1 VTSGGGP
8 DRLGSGRRPVVTID
22 GPAGSGKSTLARG
35 LAASLELPYV
45 NTGLMYRALTR
56 LALDR
61 GVDVDD
67 GVGLARLMGEMQFD
81 LSEGSPAELRVNG
94 RVPGA
99 ELSTPGVE
107 AAISAVSRHPEV
119 RLLMRHAQRRLGRGG
134 AVVEGRDI
142 GSVVFPDADAKIFLQ
157 AHPDE
162 RAARRTEER
171 RASEGASPGPA
182 PPPTDVAEVASA
194 LARRDALDAR
204 VNPFVP
210 APDAMLLD
218 TSGRS
223 AEEVFAEAR
232 DWVAAR
238 IGEVSR

>member
-1 VTSGGGP
+1 
-8 DRLGSGRRPVVTID
+8 VVTID

-35 LAASLELPYV
+35 LAASLALPYV

-67 GVGLARLMGEMQFD
+67 GVGLSRLMRELRFD
-81 LSEGSPAELRVNG
+81 LSVGSPAELRVNG
-94 RVPGA
+94 RDPGP
-99 ELSTPGVE
+99 ELATSDVE
-107 AAISAVSRHPEV
+107 SAISAVSRHPEV
-119 RLLMRHAQRRLGRGG
+119 RLLMRHAQRQLGQRG

-157 AHPDE
+157 ARPEE

-171 RASEGASPGPA
+171 RASEGGSPGPTQG
-182 PPPTDVAEVASA
+182 PTEGTEMAEVAEA
-194 LARRDALDAR
+194 LARRDALDSR

-223 AEEVFAEAR
+223 TEEVLAEAR
-232 DWVAAR
+232 AWVAAR
-238 IGEVSR
+238 LGGVSR

>member
-1 VTSGGGP
+1 LTVESPTGFGAP
-8 DRLGSGRRPVVTID
+8 DRGAVVTID

-35 LAASLELPYV
+35 LAVALRLPYV

-67 GVGLARLMGEMQFD
+67 GVGLARLMGELRFD
-81 LSEGSPAELRVNG
+81 LSGGDPPELRVSG
-94 RVPGA
+94 RDPGP
-99 ELSTPGVE
+99 ELAKPDVE

-134 AVVEGRDI
+134 AVMEGRDI

-157 AHPDE
+157 ARPEE

-171 RASEGASPGPA
+171 RATAGGSREA
-182 PPPTDVAEVASA
+182 PLPPAEVGEMAEA

-210 APDAMLLD
+210 AQDAMLLD

-223 AEEVFAEAR
+223 AEEVLDEAR
-232 DWVAAR
+232 AWVGAR
-238 IGEVSR
+238 LGRVSR

>member
-1 VTSGGGP
+1 
-8 DRLGSGRRPVVTID
+8 VVTID

-35 LAASLELPYV
+35 LAVSLELPYV

-67 GVGLARLMGEMQFD
+67 GVGLARLMGELRFD
-81 LSEGSPAELRVNG
+81 LSERGPPELRVNG
-94 RVPGA
+94 RDPGP
-99 ELSTPGVE
+99 ELATPDVE

-119 RLLMRHAQRRLGRGG
+119 RLLMRHAQRRLGGRG
-134 AVVEGRDI
+134 AVMEGRDI
-142 GSVVFPDADAKIFLQ
+142 GSVVFPDAEAKIFLQ
-157 AHPDE
+157 ARPEE

-171 RASEGASPGPA
+171 ATAGSAPGTT
-182 PPPTDVAEVASA
+182 PPPAEVADA

-210 APDAMLLD
+210 APDAMILD

-223 AEEVFAEAR
+223 AEEVLAEAR
-232 DWVAAR
+232 AWVEAR
-238 IGEVSR
+238 LGRVSR

>member
-1 VTSGGGP
+1 
-8 DRLGSGRRPVVTID
+8 VVTID

-35 LAASLELPYV
+35 LATSLDLPYV

-67 GVGLARLMGEMQFD
+67 GVGLARLTGEMRFD
-81 LSEGSPAELRVNG
+81 LSEGSPPELRVNG
-94 RVPGA
+94 REPGP
-99 ELSTPGVE
+99 ELATSDVE

-134 AVVEGRDI
+134 AVMEGRDI

-157 AHPDE
+157 ASPEE
-162 RAARRTEER
+162 RAARRTDER
-171 RASEGASPGPA
+171 RAAEETTPGST
-182 PPPTDVAEVASA
+182 PPPMEVAEVASA
-194 LARRDALDAR
+194 LSRRDALDAR

-223 AEEVFAEAR
+223 AEEVLAEAR
-232 DWVAAR
+232 DLVGAR
-238 IGEVSR
+238 LGGLSR

>member
-1 VTSGGGP
+1 LTGGGGTSSEVPGGGP
-8 DRLGSGRRPVVTID
+8 VITID

-35 LAASLELPYV
+35 LAVSLGLPYV

-67 GVGLARLMGEMQFD
+67 GVGLARLMGELRFD
-81 LSEGSPAELRVNG
+81 LSEGGPPELRVNG
-94 RVPGA
+94 RDPGP
-99 ELSTPGVE
+99 ELATPDVE

-119 RLLMRHAQRRLGRGG
+119 RLLMRHAQRRLGRRS
-134 AVVEGRDI
+134 AVMEGRDI
-142 GSVVFPDADAKIFLQ
+142 GSVVFPDAEAKIFLQ
-157 AHPDE
+157 ARPEE
-162 RAARRTEER
+162 RAARRTQER
-171 RASEGASPGPA
+171 ATARSSPGTT
-182 PPPTDVAEVASA
+182 PPPAEVADA

-210 APDAMLLD
+210 APDAMILD

-223 AEEVFAEAR
+223 AEEVLAEAR
-232 DWVAAR
+232 AWVEAR
-238 IGEVSR
+238 LGRVPR

>member
-1 VTSGGGP
+1 
-8 DRLGSGRRPVVTID
+8 VVTID

-35 LAASLELPYV
+35 LAVSLDLPYV

-61 GVDVDD
+61 GVAVDD
-67 GVGLARLMGEMQFD
+67 GVGLARLMGEMRFN

-94 RVPGA
+94 REPGP
-99 ELSTPGVE
+99 ELATSDVE

-119 RLLMRHAQRRLGRGG
+119 RLLMRHAQRLLGQGG

-157 AHPDE
+157 ARPEE

-171 RASEGASPGPA
+171 RATEGGSPGPTS
-182 PPPTDVAEVASA
+182 PPTEVAEVASA

-223 AEEVFAEAR
+223 AEEVLAEAR
-232 DWVAAR
+232 AWVEAR
-238 IGEVSR
+238 LGRVSR

>member
-1 VTSGGGP
+1 
-8 DRLGSGRRPVVTID
+8 VVTID

-35 LAASLELPYV
+35 LAASLALPYV

-67 GVGLARLMGEMQFD
+67 GVGLARLMGELRFG
-81 LSEGSPAELRVNG
+81 LSEGRPAELRVNG
-94 RVPGA
+94 RDPGP
-99 ELSTPGVE
+99 ELATSDVE

-119 RLLMRHAQRRLGRGG
+119 RLLMRHAQRRLGQGG

-157 AHPDE
+157 ARPEE

-171 RASEGASPGPA
+171 RASEGGSSGPA
-182 PPPTDVAEVASA
+182 QPPTEVAEVASA

-223 AEEVFAEAR
+223 AEEVLAEAR
-232 DWVAAR
+232 AWVEAR
-238 IGEVSR
+238 LGRVSR

>member
-8 DRLGSGRRPVVTID
+8 DRPGAGRRPVVTID

-67 GVGLARLMGEMQFD
+67 GVGLARLMGEMRFD

-99 ELSTPGVE
+99 ELATPDVE

-119 RLLMRHAQRRLGRGG
+119 RLLMRHGQRRLGQGG

-157 AHPDE
+157 ARPEE

-171 RASEGASPGPA
+171 RTSEGTSPRPT
-182 PPPTDVAEVASA
+182 PPSTEVAEVASA

-223 AEEVFAEAR
+223 AEEVLAEAR
-232 DWVAAR
+232 AWVAAR
-238 IGEVSR
+238 LGEVSR

>member
-1 VTSGGGP
+1 
-8 DRLGSGRRPVVTID
+8 VVTID

-35 LAASLELPYV
+35 LAASLGLPYV

-67 GVGLARLMGEMQFD
+67 GVGLAQLTGELRFD
-81 LSEGSPAELRVNG
+81 LSRGDPRELHVNG
-94 RVPGA
+94 RDPGS
-99 ELSTPGVE
+99 ELATPDVE

-119 RLLMRHAQRRLGRGG
+119 RLLMRHAQRQLGRRG
-134 AVVEGRDI
+134 AVMEGRDI

-157 AHPDE
+157 ARPEE

-171 RASEGASPGPA
+171 RATAGGAPGTT
-182 PPPTDVAEVASA
+182 PPPAEVGEMAEA

-223 AEEVFAEAR
+223 AEEVLDEAR
-232 DWVAAR
+232 AWVEAR
-238 IGEVSR
+238 LGPVSR